1 MYNSNPM
8 AKDKG
13 IEEKDLEAEE
23 PEGEC
28 VLGTGF
34 DCKRSSIH
42 QIKLEL
48 LKLKAKKIMMT
59 LDCCRTPTREGYRF
73 PPNITLL

>member
-1 MYNSNPM
+1 M

-13 IEEKDLEAEE
+13 IEGKDLEAEE

-28 VLGTGF
+28 VLGTGY
-34 DCKRSSIH
+34 DSKRSSIH
-42 QIKLEL
+42 HIKLEL

-59 LDCCRTPTREGYRF
+59 LDCCRTPSREGYEF
-73 PPNITLL
+73 PLVTDLL

>member
-1 MYNSNPM
+1 MG
-8 AKDKG
+8 KDKG

-28 VLGTGF
+28 VLGTGYAS
-34 DCKRSSIH
+34 KLSSIH
-42 QIKLEL
+42 HIKLEL

-59 LDCCRTPTREGYRF
+59 LDCCRTPSREGYKF